1 MSTEANKQLVRRLVG
16 EMMER
21 RDLDVLNEVAEGDFA
36 ETARQWISPF
46 QGAFPDFTM
55 RIVAVI
61 AEHDTVVAHF
71 KCSGTHSGEWLGR
84 AATGRRF
91 EDVDEIYIFAVRN
104 GKLSSAIGVEDNLS
118 RMRQLGIVPSM

>member
-55 RIVAVI
+55 RIVDVI

-71 KCSGTHSGEWLGR
+71 KCSGTHSDEWLGR

-91 EDVDEIYIFAVRN
+91 EDVDEISIFTVRN

>member
-55 RIVAVI
+55 RIVDVI

-91 EDVDEIYIFAVRN
+91 EDVDEIYIFTVRH

>member
-1 MSTEANKQLVRRLVG
+1 
-16 EMMER
+16 
-21 RDLDVLNEVAEGDFA
+21 
-36 ETARQWISPF
+36 
-46 QGAFPDFTM
+46 M
-55 RIVAVI
+55 RIVDVI

-91 EDVDEIYIFAVRN
+91 EDVDEIYIFTVRN
-104 GKLSSAIGVEDNLS
+104 GRLSGATGVEDNLS

>member
-55 RIVAVI
+55 RIVDVI

-91 EDVDEIYIFAVRN
+91 EDVDEIYIFTVRN